1 MASSI
6 DEKTQ
11 LDFQH
16 DDPQR
21 NPPETVQVANND
33 PMPLSNGMNR
43 TESALLS
50 TSSSSN
56 NIFYYKMLNYMHFD

>member
-1 MASSI
+1 MASSAV

-11 LDFQH
+11 LAFQH

-21 NPPETVQVANND
+21 NQPEIVQVANNA

-43 TESALLS
+43 TEPTLLG
-50 TSSSSN
+50 TPSSSN
-56 NIFYYKMLNYMHFD
+56 DIFD

>member
-1 MASSI
+1 MASSAV

-11 LDFQH
+11 LAFQH
-16 DDPQR
+16 DYPQR
-21 NPPETVQVANND
+21 NPPETVQVANNA

-43 TESALLS
+43 TESALLT

-56 NIFYYKMLNYMHFD
+56 DIFD